1 MARKPRYRRGRRR
14 KRGFASW
21 SLGKKIAVILS
32 STLLAVLAIGTVIL
46 ASKMS
51 KIETTQLDAEKLNI
65 SEEVEHE
72 TGYVNVALFGLD
84 SRENDLGKGNR
95 SDTIMIASLN
105 RETKEVKLVSVYRDT
120 LLELDDGSFNK
131 ANAAYSFG
139 GPEAAISM
147 LNRNLDMNIEKY
159 VTVNFN
165 ALVDVI
171 DALDGLDL
179 HLTEEE
185 VVHMNNYCVET
196 SKVTGKD
203 YERIEPEVEGDYHLN
218 GVQAVS
224 YARIR
229 YTAGGDFTR
238 AERQR
243 TVLQLIGEK
252 AQSMS
257 VSTINKIIDQVFPQI
272 STNFTLTEMISY
284 AADLTEYKV
293 GETMGFPEDNTTD
306 TLNEVGSV
314 VIPTSLSQS
323 VQALH
328 QFLFGNDGYAVSS
341 TVQEIESGISV
352 RAADR
357 ATSDSYVEEEETYD
371 YSGGTS
377 NSTGTTD
384 WSNSTGGGT
393 DWTGGTGTGG
403 GTDWTGGAGT
413 GGGTGTDTG
422 GGTGTGGD
430 GTGSGSGT
438 DTGGGTGTGDGSG
451 TGDGTAPVG

>member
-1 MARKPRYRRGRRR
+1 MVNGLFCEMKVIQRKGNRPWQENPGIEEGEEE

-196 SKVTGKD
+196 SKVTGRD

-257 VSTINKIIDQVFPQI
+257 VSTINKIIDQ
-272 STNFTLTEMISY
+272 
-284 AADLTEYKV
+284 
-293 GETMGFPEDNTTD
+293 
-306 TLNEVGSV
+306 
-314 VIPTSLSQS
+314 
-323 VQALH
+323 
-328 QFLFGNDGYAVSS
+328 SS
-341 TVQEIESGISV
+341 RRSRRIL
-352 RAADR
+352 
-357 ATSDSYVEEEETYD
+357 
-371 YSGGTS
+371 
-377 NSTGTTD
+377 
-384 WSNSTGGGT
+384 
-393 DWTGGTGTGG
+393 
-403 GTDWTGGAGT
+403 
-413 GGGTGTDTG
+413 
-422 GGTGTGGD
+422 
-430 GTGSGSGT
+430 
-438 DTGGGTGTGDGSG
+438 
-451 TGDGTAPVG
+451 P

>member
-1 MARKPRYRRGRRR
+1 MARRTRYRRGRRR

-51 KIETTQLDAEKLNI
+51 KIETTKLDAEKLNI
-65 SEEVEHE
+65 SDEVEHE

-84 SRENDLGKGNR
+84 SRDNNLGEGNR

-257 VSTINKIIDQVFPQI
+257 ISTINKIIDQVFPQI
-272 STNFTLTEMISY
+272 STNFTLAEMVSY
-284 AADLTEYKV
+284 ASDLTDYKV
-293 GETMGFPEDNTTD
+293 GETKGFPEDNTTD

-314 VIPTSLSQS
+314 VIPNSLSQS
-323 VQALH
+323 VQDLH
-328 QFLFGNDGYAVSS
+328 QFLFGSDGYTVSS
-341 TVQEIESGISV
+341 TVQEIESGINA

-357 ATSDSYVEEEETYD
+357 ATGDSYVEEEETYD
-371 YSGGTS
+371 YSGGTGS
-377 NSTGTTD
+377 GTTDWTGGGTTD
-384 WSNSTGGGT
+384 WSGTGTGGSTGTGSGTGTGGGT
-393 DWTGGTGTGG
+393 DWIGGGTGTGG
-403 GTDWTGGAGT
+403 GTDTGTGSGTGT
-413 GGGTGTDTG
+413 GGGTDTGTGGGTDTG
-422 GGTGTGGD
+422 I
-430 GTGSGSGT
+430 
-438 DTGGGTGTGDGSG
+438 
-451 TGDGTAPVG
+451 GDGTAPTG